1 MANLVIS
8 GDTSGS
14 VTLAAPA
21 VSGTTVLTLPTTT
34 GTLVVT
40 GGAQTVQ
47 FAAGSAAAPSI
58 TFTGDTNTGMFSPGA
73 DTIAFTE
80 GGVESMRID
89 ASGNMGIGTTSPSF
103 RLDVQGSSG
112 VGIRLLE
119 TSTGNNNRLV
129 ISQSGTSTIYNSTY
143 ASGSANHVWQI
154 ADIERMR
161 IDSAGNVGIGIA
173 PAAWS
178 GFKALQINSLT
189 NFWNNGAAGGASYYS
204 NNLYYN
210 GSNRIYQT
218 TGFASEYTMGSGIHT
233 WSTASS
239 GTAGNTV
246 TLNESMRIASN
257 GYVGIGTS
265 GPAGILDVVGG
276 GSASTGNWVYIKG
289 GNVGSSNPSIAAG
302 VAFGQNFSSGNSE
315 TNLVWG
321 QTIGSGQYLSISK
334 WTGSAV
340 TEQVRV
346 NSAGEFFIQCTGI
359 DVDRPNVAGGTLK
372 QTNGNTKVRVTG
384 DGTAAFQFYSPTG
397 GTSTVGAIS
406 ANAASTTY
414 ATTSDYRLKE
424 KIAPMT
430 GALAKIALLK
440 PVTYKWKSNGA
451 NGQGF
456 IAHELQEVSPDCV
469 TGEKDA
475 VREDGVP
482 IYQGVDTSF
491 LVATLT
497 AAIQEQQALITQLQ
511 ADVAA
516 LKGAK

>member
-21 VSGTTVLTLPTTT
+21 VSGTTVLTLPTTS
-34 GTLVVT
+34 GTIVT
-40 GGAQTVQ
+40 TAGAASLTTS
-47 FAAGSAAAPSI
+47 GNL
-58 TFTGDTNTGMFSPGA
+58 TFTGTGNRITGDFNNATVANRVIFQTSTANSNTVLTVIPNGTATGVNSQFCNNSDPTNSSISQLVINATEASVRSAILGTGTYLPLTMY
-73 DTIAFTE
+73 T
-80 GGVESMRID
+80 GGSERLRID
-89 ASGNMGIGTTSPSF
+89 TS
-103 RLDVQGSSG
+103 
-112 VGIRLLE
+112 
-119 TSTGNNNRLV
+119 
-129 ISQSGTSTIYNSTY
+129 
-143 ASGSANHVWQI
+143 
-154 ADIERMR
+154 
-161 IDSAGNVGIGIA
+161 GNVGIGIA

>member
-1 MANLVIS
+1 MADIVVS
-8 GDTSGS
+8 GNSSGS
-14 VTLAAPA
+14 VTLRAPD
-21 VSGTTVLTLPTTT
+21 VSGTTILTLPTTSGTIVTTAGAASLTTSGNLTFT
-34 GTLVVT
+34 GTGNRITGDFSNATAANRVAFQTSTTNSQTAILAIPNGTSGTAQWQAYNNSDTTNASFLGLAAVGSTDIRVTSGITGTGTYLPLTMYT
-40 GGAQTVQ
+40 GGA
-47 FAAGSAAAPSI
+47 
-58 TFTGDTNTGMFSPGA
+58 
-73 DTIAFTE
+73 E
-80 GGVESMRID
+80 RLRID
-89 ASGNMGIGTTSPSF
+89 TS
-103 RLDVQGSSG
+103 
-112 VGIRLLE
+112 
-119 TSTGNNNRLV
+119 
-129 ISQSGTSTIYNSTY
+129 
-143 ASGSANHVWQI
+143 
-154 ADIERMR
+154 
-161 IDSAGNVGIGIA
+161 GNVGIGIA

-516 LKGAK
+516 LKGTK

>member
-21 VSGTTVLTLPTTT
+21 VSGTTVLTLPTTSGTIVTTAGATSLTTSGNLTFT
-34 GTLVVT
+34 GTGNRILGDMSDATVASRIAFQTSISNNITDVNAIPNGTGTQSQFSIHNNSDTTNCSRGTFLVNAAELSIRSNILGSGTYLPLTMYT
-40 GGAQTVQ
+40 GGA
-47 FAAGSAAAPSI
+47 
-58 TFTGDTNTGMFSPGA
+58 
-73 DTIAFTE
+73 E
-80 GGVESMRID
+80 RLRID
-89 ASGNMGIGTTSPSF
+89 TS
-103 RLDVQGSSG
+103 
-112 VGIRLLE
+112 
-119 TSTGNNNRLV
+119 
-129 ISQSGTSTIYNSTY
+129 
-143 ASGSANHVWQI
+143 
-154 ADIERMR
+154 
-161 IDSAGNVGIGIA
+161 GNVGIGIA

>member
-1 MANLVIS
+1 MADIVIS
-8 GDTSGS
+8 GDSSGS
-14 VTLAAPA
+14 VTLRAPA
-21 VSGTTVLTLPTTT
+21 VSGTTVLTLPTTS
-34 GTLVVT
+34 GTIVT
-40 GGAQTVQ
+40 TAGATSLTTS
-47 FAAGSAAAPSI
+47 GNL
-58 TFTGDTNTGMFSPGA
+58 TFTGTGNRILGDFSNATATNRVIFQTSTTNSNTVLTAIPNGTATGVNSQFCNNSDPTNSSVSQIVVNA
-73 DTIAFTE
+73 TE
-80 GGVESMRID
+80 SSFRSAILGTGTYLPMTMYTGGSERLRID
-89 ASGNMGIGTTSPSF
+89 TS
-103 RLDVQGSSG
+103 
-112 VGIRLLE
+112 
-119 TSTGNNNRLV
+119 
-129 ISQSGTSTIYNSTY
+129 
-143 ASGSANHVWQI
+143 
-154 ADIERMR
+154 
-161 IDSAGNVGIGIA
+161 GNVGIGIA